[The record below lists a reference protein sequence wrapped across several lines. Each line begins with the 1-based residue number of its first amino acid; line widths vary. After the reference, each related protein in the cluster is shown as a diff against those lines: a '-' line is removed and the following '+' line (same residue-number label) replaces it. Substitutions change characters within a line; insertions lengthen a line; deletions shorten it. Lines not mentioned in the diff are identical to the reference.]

1 MDNLK
6 IGNIEMKNQVVLAP
20 MAGVCNPAFRLI
32 AKEFGTGLVCAEMV
46 SGKAI
51 VHGNKRTQEM
61 LFVDEREKPLS
72 LQILVVTANLWCKRP
87 KWSISKPMPTSS
99 TLTWAPCTEGNQ
111 DGCGCTLASG
121 FEQNL

>member
-1 MDNLK
+1 MLK
-6 IGNIEMKNQVVLAP
+6 IGDIEMKNQVVLAP

-51 VHGNKRTQEM
+51 VHGNARTREM

-72 LQILVVTANLWCKRP
+72 LQIFGETASRWLMQPESWIKKRTL
-87 KWSISKPMPTSS
+87 ISL
-99 TLTWAPCTEGNQ
+99 TLIWAVRCRR
-111 DGCGCTLASG
+111 
-121 FEQNL
+121 